1 MKYLSSP
8 KKIAAEMRTLKLKDK
23 NSVISLLLYVVTILS
38 LAYPVLLPKKA
49 HATVTQGFVRI
60 DRHSTGAAISGS
72 ACIETAGS
80 HGTDTNVTIV
90 FPNDW
95 TISSTASNWVA
106 NSTNL
111 PYDPTD
117 TTPAY
122 TQATM
127 WAGVTN
133 SEAATSVNGGSVT
146 WTATD
151 LTDDVFYCFNFTG
164 ASSTI
169 GAAGDN
175 KVGALQVQGGSPFL
189 SNIDWAVDVVTSNA
203 DQITVTASVSAQMTF
218 ALSGNSAAL
227 GTLAS
232 GSTAAASGI
241 NQTVTTN
248 ARNGWISW
256 VKSGSD
262 GGSNAGALHST
273 TANADIVSPGSW
285 DGTPQTLSSTGGYV
299 LDVDTGSGCA
309 TGCVNDEYEG
319 GDADSGGH
327 LAYNIFHIT
336 ATDTTPTS
344 GDVVSLVVK
353 ARSSATTPAAADY
366 TDTLTVVAAG
376 SF

>member
-8 KKIAAEMRTLKLKDK
+8 KKLASEIRTLNLRD
-23 NSVISLLLYVVTILS
+23 SDSLISLLLYIALFIT
-38 LAYPVLLPKKA
+38 LAYPLLLPKKA
-49 HATVTQGFVRI
+49 GATITQSFVRI
-60 DRHSTGAAISGS
+60 NRHATGAAISGS
-72 ACIETAGS
+72 ACMETAGS
-80 HGTDTNVTIV
+80 HGTETNVTIV
-90 FPNDW
+90 FPGDW
-95 TISSTASNWVA
+95 TISSTTSNWTA
-106 NSTNL
+106 NDTNL

-117 TTPAY
+117 LS

-133 SEAATSVNGGSVT
+133 TEQATTVTGNSVT

-151 LTDDVFYCFNFTG
+151 LSDGTFYCFNFAG

-175 KVGALQVQGGSPFL
+175 RIGALQVMGGSPFV
-189 SNIDWAVDVVTSNA
+189 SNVDWAVDVNTAAS

-218 ALSGNSAAL
+218 ALASNTAAL
-227 GTLAS
+227 GALAS

-248 ARNGWISW
+248 ARNGWASW
-256 VKSGSD
+256 VMSGTD
-262 GGSNAGALHST
+262 GGGTAGALQST
-273 TANADIVSPGSW
+273 VASSQIDSPGSW
-285 DGTPQTLSSTGGYV
+285 DGTPETLGSSGGYV
-299 LDVDTGSGCA
+299 LDVDAGSGCNSA
-309 TGCVNDEYEG
+309 CVADEYEG
-319 GDADSGGH
+319 GTADAGGH
-327 LAYNIFHIT
+327 LSYNIFRQT
-336 ATDTTPTS
+336 ANDTTPTS

-353 ARSSATTPAAADY
+353 ARSSATTPAASDY